1 MNGVAPLRALI
12 VDDEP
17 LAREGIRVLLA
28 RDPEIEVVG
37 ECADGATAVRAVLEH
52 EPDLLLLDV
61 QMPEM
66 DGFQVL
72 RALPE
77 EQLPVV
83 IFITAYDHY
92 ALKAFE
98 VHALDYLLKPFD
110 DERFERALA
119 RAKAQRRREQIGEL
133 SRNLAALLGAY
144 EAPDRVSGARTPGAA
159 HTVSAAAASYLSRLV
174 VKSGGRIVFLDV
186 ADVDWIEAADYYV
199 RLHTGGKT
207 HLLRESMAALEAK
220 LDPARFARI
229 HRSAIVNLDRVRELQ
244 PWFRGQH
251 AVILK
256 DGTRLTLSRGRRSR
270 LEELLGHTF

>member
-1 MNGVAPLRALI
+1 MNGVASLRALI

-17 LAREGIRVLLA
+17 LARAGIRVLLE

-37 ECADGATAVRAVLEH
+37 ECADGAAAVRAVLEKK
-52 EPDLLLLDV
+52 PDLLLLDV

-77 EQLPVV
+77 ERLPVV
-83 IFITAYDHY
+83 IFITAYDQY

-110 DERFERALA
+110 DERFERALSRA
-119 RAKAQRRREQIGEL
+119 RAQLRRKQVGEVNR
-133 SRNLAALLGAY
+133 SLAALLASYALPGD
-144 EAPDRVSGARTPGAA
+144 EPDPPGAA
-159 HTVSAAAASYLSRLV
+159 PYLSRLV
-174 VKSGGRIVFLDV
+174 VKSGGRIIFLDV
-186 ADVDWIEAADYYV
+186 DEVDWIEAADYYV
-199 RLHTGGKT
+199 RLHAGGKS
-207 HLLRESMAALEAK
+207 HLLRERMATLETK

-251 AVILK
+251 MVILK
-256 DGTRLTLSRGRRSR
+256 DGTRLTLSRGRRALLEAR
-270 LEELLGHTF
+270 LGMRL

>member
-1 MNGVAPLRALI
+1 MNGVAPVRVLI

-17 LAREGIRVLLA
+17 LAREGIRLLLE
-28 RDPEIEVVG
+28 RDPEVEVVG
-37 ECADGATAVRAVLEH
+37 ECADGAEAVRAALEH

-72 RALPE
+72 RALPA

-83 IFITAYDHY
+83 IFVTAYDHY
-92 ALKAFE
+92 ALQAFE

-119 RAKAQRRREQIGEL
+119 RAKAQVRREQIGGL
-133 SRNLAALLGAY
+133 SRSLAALLGAY
-144 EAPDRVSGARTPGAA
+144 GGSSASGDRAAPPPAA
-159 HTVSAAAASYLSRLV
+159 GHLTRLV
-174 VKSGGRIVFLDV
+174 VKSGGRIVFLD
-186 ADVDWIEAADYYV
+186 ARDVDWIEAADYYV
-199 RLHTGGKT
+199 RLHSGGKT

-220 LDPARFARI
+220 LDPERFVRI

-256 DGTRLTLSRGRRSR
+256 DGTRLTLSRGRRAR
-270 LEELLGHTF
+270 LEELLGHSL

>member
-1 MNGVAPLRALI
+1 MNGVAPVRVLI

-17 LAREGIRVLLA
+17 LAREGIRLLLE

-37 ECADGATAVRAVLEH
+37 ECADGAEAVRAALEH

-119 RAKAQRRREQIGEL
+119 RAKAQLRRDQIGEL

-144 EAPDRVSGARTPGAA
+144 DAMQARVGGAVTRAGPAA
-159 HTVSAAAASYLSRLV
+159 TSSYLSRLV
-174 VKSGGRIVFLDV
+174 VKSGGRIVFLDA

-256 DGTRLTLSRGRRSR
+256 DGTRLTLSRSLRSR
-270 LEELLGHTF
+270 LEELLGHTL